1 MIINRSWA
9 MPNHNTFLIKPI
21 REFVQK
27 HIMNI
32 KGDIIDPFANGSRLA
47 NITNDLNPKFDTNY
61 NIDALDFLK
70 MFDDNS
76 IDCVIFDPPYSLRQL
91 KECYNGIGIS
101 ITQHESKHFFSDLK
115 REIARVLKKGG
126 IVLSFG
132 WNTVGIGK
140 TRGFEL
146 QEVLMVCHGGIHNDT
161 LCLKEVKK

>member
-1 MIINRSWA
+1 MKITRTWA

-32 KGDIIDPFANGSRLA
+32 EVDIIDPFANGSRLA
-47 NITNDLNPKFDTNY
+47 NITNDLNPKFDTDY

-70 MFDDNS
+70 MFEDNS
-76 IDCVIFDPPYSLRQL
+76 IDCVIFDPPYSPRQL
-91 KECYNGIGIS
+91 KECYDNMGQSLHDTKSSVWSNWKI
-101 ITQHESKHFFSDLK
+101 
-115 REIARVLKKGG
+115 EIARVLKKDG

-146 QEVLMVCHGGIHNDT
+146 EEVLMVCHGGMHNDT
-161 LCLKEVKK
+161 ICIKEVKK

>member
-1 MIINRSWA
+1 MIISRSWA

-32 KGDIIDPFANGSRLA
+32 EGDIIDPFANGSRLA

-76 IDCVIFDPPYSLRQL
+76 IDCVIFDPPYSPRQL
-91 KECYNGIGIS
+91 KECYDGIGQSLHDTKIS
-101 ITQHESKHFFSDLK
+101 VWSNWKI
-115 REIARVLKKGG
+115 EIARVLKKGG
-126 IVLSFG
+126 TVLSFG

-146 QEVLMVCHGGIHNDT
+146 QEVLIVCHGSMHNDT
-161 LCLKEVKK
+161 LCLKEVKL